1 MSLKPKELDF
11 DKTWRRLKETVSD
24 VIKLHNVKRM
34 TWNDR
39 FSDVYFICVAIPD
52 NYSDRL
58 YDETKEFLEFHVK
71 ELHQNVLSN
80 EDRLLQCYEENWSK
94 YSQGA
99 TYMDFL
105 YRYLNEHLRKLSEAD
120 RNFGAFPFE
129 LLDEQ
134 RMDIGELALDIWK
147 KHMIK
152 PMKKNLQQ
160 LLLTEIQ
167 RDRRGEGTTNNMLH
181 SVINSLVEV
190 ERYKSKNQLKLYQD
204 VFEIQF
210 LEETG
215 KHYKQEAS
223 YLLEILNC
231 SQYMERVLQYLQEEN
246 LRSHKFLHHTSYAKV
261 QHECGQRMV
270 ADLLGFL
277 NTECHQMVGEERLE
291 DLSRMY
297 QLLKSVPDGIK
308 HMTKEL
314 EDHIK
319 ETGLG
324 QLRGLKE
331 ENMPMQF
338 VEAVLSLHQKYSEM
352 IKGTFAGDSAF
363 EKSLDKAC
371 ASVVNHRIQGK
382 LPCRSPELLAKYC
395 DSFLKKSS
403 KGTTESELEDKLDQ
417 CILVFRYLDD
427 KDVFQRFYA
436 RMLAR
441 RLIHAAY
448 TSMYAEESMINK
460 LKKACGYEFTVK
472 LHRMYMDMGVCEDLN
487 SKFSDFLTKQNV
499 ELGINF
505 FINVLTTGSWPFG
518 PPKTP
523 STFALPQE
531 LEKSVQMFEG
541 YYKDKFPGRRLTW
554 LHHLATA
561 ELKLSHLKKSYIVT
575 VSTFQMGIL
584 LLFNTEDSLP
594 FSDIQ
599 TCTQINDKECARN
612 IQSLVDV
619 KLIEQEPEGNIVPNT
634 ILRLN
639 FNYSNKRTK
648 FKISAAIQKE
658 TPQEVEQTHVAV
670 EEDRK
675 LYLQAAIVRIMKARK
690 KLKHNILIQE
700 VISQA
705 MARFAPSVSMIKK
718 CIEAL
723 IDKQYIERTGATDE
737 YAYVA

>member
-11 DKTWRRLKETVSD
+11 EKTWGRLLETVED
-24 VIKLHNVKRM
+24 VIKLQNVKRGV
-34 TWNDR
+34 WNDR
-39 FSDVYFICVAIPD
+39 FLDVYFICVAIPD

-58 YDETKEFLEFHVK
+58 YDETRAFLESHVK
-71 ELHQNVLSN
+71 ELYQNVLEN
-80 EDRLLQCYEENWSK
+80 EDMLLKCYEENWSR
-94 YSQGA
+94 YSKGA

-105 YRYLNEHLRKLSEAD
+105 YRYLNDHLRKLSEAD

-147 KHMIK
+147 KYMIK
-152 PMKKNLQQ
+152 PLKKNLQV
-160 LLLTEIQ
+160 LLLSEIEK
-167 RDRRGEGTTNNMLH
+167 DRRGEGTKSNMLH

-190 ERYKSKNQLKLYQD
+190 ERYKTKNQLKLYQD
-204 VFEIQF
+204 VFEQRF
-210 LEETG
+210 LEKTG
-215 KHYKQEAS
+215 EHYKQEAS
-223 YLLEILNC
+223 NLLETLNC
-231 SQYMERVLQYLQEEN
+231 SQYMEKVLQYLQEEN
-246 LRSHKFLHHTSYAKV
+246 LRSHKFLHHTSYPKV

-270 ADLLGFL
+270 ADLLDFL
-277 NTECHQMVGEERLE
+277 NAECHQMVGDEKLQ
-291 DLSRMY
+291 DLFRMY
-297 QLLKSVPDGIK
+297 QLLKSVPDGLK
-308 HMTKEL
+308 HMTKEF

-319 ETGLG
+319 ETGLN

-331 ENMPMQF
+331 ENMPTQF
-338 VEAVLSLHQKYSEM
+338 VEAILSLHRKYSQM
-352 IKGTFAGDSAF
+352 IKETFSGDTAF

-371 ASVVNHRIQGK
+371 AAVVNHRQQGK
-382 LPCRSPELLAKYC
+382 APCRSPELLAKYC

-403 KGTTESELEDKLDQ
+403 KGSTESELEDKLEQ
-417 CILVFRYLDD
+417 CILVFKYLDD

-441 RLIHAAY
+441 RLIHAAS

-460 LKKACGYEFTVK
+460 LKRVCGYEFTVK
-472 LHRMYMDMGVCEDLN
+472 LHRMYMDLGVCEDLN
-487 SKFSDFLTKQNV
+487 NKFANFVKAENV

-523 STFALPQE
+523 SSFALPQE
-531 LEKSVQMFEG
+531 LERSVQMFEG

-561 ELKLSHLKKSYIVT
+561 EIKMSHLKKSYIVT
-575 VSTFQMGIL
+575 VSTFQMAIL
-584 LLFNTEDSLP
+584 LLYNNTDSLA

-599 TCTQINDKECARN
+599 TSTNINEKECARN
-612 IQSLVDV
+612 VQSLVDV
-619 KLIEQEPEGNIVPNT
+619 KLIDQEPEGNIVPKT
-634 ILRLN
+634 ILKLN

-648 FKISAAIQKE
+648 FKISAAIQKD
-658 TPQEVEQTHVAV
+658 TPQEVEQTRVAV